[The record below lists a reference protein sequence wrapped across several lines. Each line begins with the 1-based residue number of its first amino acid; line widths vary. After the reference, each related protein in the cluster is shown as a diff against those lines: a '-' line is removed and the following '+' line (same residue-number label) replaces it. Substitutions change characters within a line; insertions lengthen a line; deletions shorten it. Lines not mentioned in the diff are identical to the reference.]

1 MENISIRKVKPSEA
15 QQLRQIAM
23 ATFIA
28 TYGAHNSAANM
39 ERYLAQN
46 FSLEQVTRELEN
58 PECEFFFAELSGKV
72 VGYIKLNQGTAQ
84 TETVLDHSIEIERI
98 YIIKEYQGKNLGR
111 KLLDRVKELAKKRR
125 IKTIWLGVWE
135 NNPKAIG
142 FYEKNGFVTFDKHVF
157 KLGEEDQTD
166 FLMKFEL
173 VP

>member
-15 QQLRQIAM
+15 QQLREIAM

-46 FSLEQVTRELEN
+46 FNPEQVTRELEN
-58 PECEFFFAELSGKV
+58 SECEFFFAELSGKV

-84 TETVLDHSIEIERI
+84 TETVLDHAIEIERI
-98 YIIKEYQGKNLGR
+98 YIIEEYQGKNLGR